1 MNAGL
6 FCLAVTALT
15 ALAVSVRSRTR
26 RAGLEQWSLGG
37 RRFGGVLVFLLL
49 AGEIYTTFALLGGS
63 GLAYSSGGAALY
75 VLAYTPL
82 AYVVSYWL
90 LPVIW
95 RYAKATGAI
104 SQSDFFTRKYGSP
117 ALGAIVTVVGIVA
130 MIPYLSLQLKGMSI
144 IASQTSYGAIS
155 RTPAVLLGALL
166 LATYVVVGGMRG
178 AALNA
183 VVKDILILVV
193 VLALVLYLPYHYFGS
208 VHDMFLAVQERDPG
222 HATLRERTGN
232 GESWFVST
240 VLISAIGFFMWPHL
254 FTAAF
259 TARDEGV
266 FRRNAMVLPVYNLVL
281 LFAVIIGFT
290 AFAQR
295 PGLPKAAQDLAL
307 LDLARD
313 GLPPWAVGLVGAAGL
328 LTGLVPGAVL
338 ATTTGSL
345 LARNVYGPWRPD
357 TGERQLATVA
367 RVAVVA
373 VIGIATLMVFH
384 GGTTLTNLLLAGY
397 TYIVQLLPA
406 LLASLAPRNPLEK
419 WGAGAGM
426 LTGLAIGSAFSFGGV
441 GSADLAQWMPIAAAQ
456 LNSGVFA
463 LAGNLVVAFAVS
475 ALVRRAAGRPAAS
488 GDALTV
494 SAPRS

>member
-1 MNAGL
+1 MNVGL
-6 FCLAVTALT
+6 VCLAVTALA
-15 ALAVSVRSRTR
+15 ALAVSVGSRTR
-26 RAGLEQWSLGG
+26 RAELEQWSIGG
-37 RRFGGVLVFLLL
+37 RRFGSALVFLLL

-63 GLAYSSGGAALY
+63 GLAYSNGGAALY

-82 AYVVSYWL
+82 AYAVSYWL

-104 SQSDFFTRKYGSP
+104 SQSDFFTRKYASP
-117 ALGAIVTVVGIVA
+117 ALGVIVTLVGVTA
-130 MIPYLSLQLKGMSI
+130 MIPYLSLQLRGMSI
-144 IASQTSYGAIS
+144 IASQTSYGGIS
-155 RTPAVLLGALL
+155 RTPAVLLGGLL
-166 LATYVVVGGMRG
+166 LAVYVVVGGMRG

-183 VVKDILILVV
+183 MVKDVLILVV
-193 VLALVLYLPYHYFGS
+193 VLALVLYLPQHYFGS
-208 VHDMFLAVQERDPG
+208 VHDMFRAVEARDPG
-222 HATLRERTGN
+222 HATLREHTGT

-240 VLISAIGFFMWPHL
+240 VLITAVGFFMWPHL
-254 FTAAF
+254 FTSSF

-266 FRRNAMVLPVYNLVL
+266 FRRNAMLLPMYNLVL
-281 LFAVIIGFT
+281 LLAVIVGFT

-295 PGLPKAAQDLAL
+295 PGLPRSAQDLAL
-307 LDLARD
+307 LDLAKD

-345 LARNVYGPWRPD
+345 LARNVYRPLRPD
-357 TGERQLATVA
+357 TGERQLTTVA
-367 RVAVVA
+367 RVAVIL

-384 GGTTLTNLLLAGY
+384 GGTTLTNLLLVGY

-406 LLASLAPRNPLEK
+406 LLGSLAPRNPLEK

-441 GSADLAQWMPIAAAQ
+441 TSAYLAQWLPVAVAQ

-463 LAGNLVVAFAVS
+463 LAGNLVVAFTVS
-475 ALVRRAAGRPAAS
+475 ALVRRAAGRR
-488 GDALTV
+488 ALAGQDLAVT
-494 SAPRS
+494 APS